1 MNDRTW
7 EIMMQEE
14 LSQMP
19 LPEGLVQGVTP
30 WRKAMK
36 RILIGL
42 ALNTVTFRFFCLQY
56 LLPTLG
62 LVMMWLGFRTLRRTN
77 RWFTW
82 AWIITTLQMGITFP
96 VYWINVTY
104 RYQDWVN
111 SSFAA
116 GRTWPVIMLEGML
129 ILCLWQG
136 IRIVQKDAGTTPHA
150 GGGLALLVWYGLL
163 FGLAWIQA
171 VGGWVAV
178 IMLTAYGMILIHL
191 YRLFYELDDVGYV
204 MKASS
209 VRVSDGLAVAMIA
222 GIMAIG
228 LTVGHV
234 GFSSY
239 PMEWSVVEPVQGEV
253 VEGITE
259 EISEE
264 IDKIK
269 EQLITLG
276 FPETVLQDLSQ
287 EDILACKGAEF
298 VFCEMEEEAFTEKR
312 FFARVA
318 NRSLEV
324 TMVAVQLP
332 GDPVR
337 YRFFHH
343 FQWSD
348 DSTMLQRDAVEIV
361 PAYKEDGMWG
371 LTTEC
376 TGYALYDQDGTV
388 YRSSLYDIKEKQ
400 DAVQDWFENSYNR
413 TTIWAGVSYPLK
425 DAGRCRGYLTYE
437 AVALQEE
444 WKILTATYY
453 YHQTDWFQYP
463 FQSKLK
469 HSFTRLD
476 GYYTEVER
484 SNP

>member
-1 MNDRTW
+1 MSDRTW
-7 EIMMQEE
+7 EIAMQEE
-14 LSQMP
+14 LSLMP
-19 LPEGLVQGVTP
+19 LPEEMVQGVSP
-30 WRKAMK
+30 WSKAMK
-36 RILIGL
+36 RILIGM
-42 ALNTVTFRFFCLQY
+42 ALIMITFRFFCLQY
-56 LLPTLG
+56 LLPALG

-82 AWIITTLQMGITFP
+82 AWIITTVQMGITFP
-96 VYWINVTY
+96 GYWINTTY
-104 RYQDWVN
+104 WYQSWVN
-111 SSFAA
+111 SPLAEGLA
-116 GRTWPVIMLEGML
+116 WPGIILEGLL
-129 ILCLWQG
+129 ILCLWRG
-136 IRIVQKDAGTTPHA
+136 IRTVQKDAGMTPHA
-150 GGGLALLVWYGLL
+150 GGGLALLMWYGLL
-163 FGLAWIQA
+163 CGLAWMQA
-171 VGGWVAV
+171 AGWWIAA
-178 IMLTAYGMILIHL
+178 IMLPVYGMILIHL
-191 YRLFYELDDVGYV
+191 YRLFYELDDAGYV
-204 MKASS
+204 MKAAL
-209 VRVSDGLAVAMIA
+209 VRISDGLAVVMIA
-222 GIMAIG
+222 GVMAVG
-228 LTVGHV
+228 LTVGYV

-259 EISEE
+259 EIAEE

-276 FPETVLQDLSQ
+276 FPETILQDLSQ
-287 EDILACKGAEF
+287 EDILDCKGAEF
-298 VFCEMEEEAFTEKR
+298 VFAKTEEEVFTERR
-312 FFARVA
+312 FFSHVA

-332 GDPVR
+332 GEPVR

-343 FQWSD
+343 FLWSN
-348 DSTMLQRDAVEIV
+348 DSNMLQRDAVEIV

-413 TTIWAGVSYPLK
+413 TTIWAGVSYPSK
-425 DAGRCRGYLTYE
+425 EASRCRGYLTYE
-437 AVALQEE
+437 AVALQKE
-444 WKILTATYY
+444 WRILTATYY